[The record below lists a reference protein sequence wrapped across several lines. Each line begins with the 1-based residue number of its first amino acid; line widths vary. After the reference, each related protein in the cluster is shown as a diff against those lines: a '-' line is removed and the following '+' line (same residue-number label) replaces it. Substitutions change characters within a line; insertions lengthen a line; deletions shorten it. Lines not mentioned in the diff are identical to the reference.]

1 MTTRAIYVLFMLL
14 IFFML
19 KDQDLSF
26 EICCENTMTGK
37 RNATGQVYSSMV
49 LSYMW
54 TLIYKYLQLW
64 GYTLGQ

>member
-1 MTTRAIYVLFMLL
+1 MTKCAIRFIYAAD
-14 IFFML
+14 FFML
-19 KDQDLSF
+19 KDQNVSF

>member
-1 MTTRAIYVLFMLL
+1 MTTRAIRFIYAAD
-14 IFFML
+14 FFML

-49 LSYMW
+49 LSYM
-54 TLIYKYLQLW
+54 
-64 GYTLGQ
+64 